1 MMKTI
6 NGAMRN
12 IFTIGIVL
20 LSAAV
25 FGGCTSS
32 LYSNYNN
39 DDLYGTHDRVAIA
52 KAEARQAEIEKAEA
66 EARRAKYEALLAAAA
81 AAEAERE
88 YNESLDGSAYG
99 YGDIVADTY
108 ESAYA
113 RRAIIC
119 RRAIITSVI
128 VVLIRTS
135 RLTIPPSITL
145 SLWAIRF
152 GLNRSI

>member
-66 EARRAKYEALLAAAA
+66 EAVATKAMARINIFFIWIFFRILWLYHQLQNTLAF
-81 AAEAERE
+81 R
-88 YNESLDGSAYG
+88 SL
-99 YGDIVADTY
+99 I
-108 ESAYA
+108 
-113 RRAIIC
+113 
-119 RRAIITSVI
+119 
-128 VVLIRTS
+128 
-135 RLTIPPSITL
+135 
-145 SLWAIRF
+145 
-152 GLNRSI
+152 

>member
-113 RRAIIC
+113 RRVEMLGAELATAEMAEAGRHVPAWNNEKKFFLADAIK
-119 RRAIITSVI
+119 
-128 VVLIRTS
+128 
-135 RLTIPPSITL
+135 
-145 SLWAIRF
+145 
-152 GLNRSI
+152 